1 MDGVLSLP
9 SWAQLSAV
17 AVASLPGRDGGAGAG
32 GAAGSAAQALAGAP
46 LSGPLADPWAGAESL
61 VCLAGGQ
68 GSLGTHNRVRWKASL
83 QELGHRL
90 LNPLGLI
97 QHQSKYPQGAS
108 SSLRPVGELQVGIG
122 FRSTCEEGGLQATS
136 HAPFC
141 LLMARTEPSD
151 WKHGVFL
158 QNACPLAWG

>member
-1 MDGVLSLP
+1 M
-9 SWAQLSAV
+9 
-17 AVASLPGRDGGAGAG
+17 
-32 GAAGSAAQALAGAP
+32 QALVGAP
-46 LSGPLADPWAGAESL
+46 LWASGPLADPWAGAESL

-68 GSLGTHNRVRWKASL
+68 GSLGTHSRVRWKSL

-122 FRSTCEEGGLQATS
+122 FHSTCEEEGLQTTDR
-136 HAPFC
+136 HTPFC
-141 LLMARTEPSD
+141 LLMSRTEPSD

-158 QNACPLAWG
+158 QNACTLAWG